1 MIIEASTPIAFST
14 GLNGGVQSGPFAIA
28 CTVSARCQCVLSVL

>member
-1 MIIEASTPIAFST
+1 MIIVASTPMAFMT
-14 GLNGGVQSGPFAIA
+14 GLNGGIQLKPFAIA